1 MQVSG
6 YPWKAVYV
14 YMYVCVI
21 CTWYVQRCSHYLVQ
35 VHYVWKFYIKVFSW
49 NTTFNYVNST
59 YEYEYFASRGE
70 LLVADGSKMVEIQP
84 IPGGTATGK
93 PAFHIDS
100 RTRRIVGNRKFAARS
115 RSCDN
120 RTNSIVFAAL
130 ATLRSGPIRSWRTGK
145 SVSMTRRC
153 DGDGISRPIGSFS
166 IVEGVERRMSS
177 IEDEKEEVGGIASTA
192 YITSHIYSKLYTANS
207 SATNR
212 QRNIHWYE
220 HPLPLT
226 IRFTLD
232 RWKFILPFLTIC
244 WKTPRATFG
253 RIRRFEENLF

>member
-1 MQVSG
+1 
-6 YPWKAVYV
+6 
-14 YMYVCVI
+14 MYNMHVI
-21 CTWYVQRCSHYLVQ
+21 HT
-35 VHYVWKFYIKVFSW
+35 KVFPLFRPSPLRLKIVYQS
-49 NTTFNYVNST
+49 TFVKHYIQLREFHLRIRILCV
-59 YEYEYFASRGE
+59 ASRTVGSGRTT
-70 LLVADGSKMVEIQP
+70 DGSKMVEIQP

-100 RTRRIVGNRKFAARS
+100 RTRRIAGNRKFAARS

-153 DGDGISRPIGSFS
+153 DGGRISRPIGSFS

-177 IEDEKEEVGGIASTA
+177 IEDETEEEGGIASTA

-207 SATNR
+207 SATSR
-212 QRNIHWYE
+212 QRNIHCYE

-232 RWKFILPFLTIC
+232 RWKFILTFLTIC